1 MRKFVVAFD
10 GLKYSQSARNH
21 AIRLAKENE
30 AHLVAVFLNDF
41 THHTYKIYDLVNES
55 GEFST
60 AKQKKL
66 FQHDEEHKKAAVDD
80 LKNACWEAGLNF
92 TIHHDHEE
100 AIDELLRESIYAD
113 LLIVDKKEN
122 MTFEKDPP
130 PTSLIRDLLP
140 QVQCPVLVVPHHYH
154 EAKRT
159 VILYDGEPSSVMAA
173 KMYSYT
179 LPFMTQYPIEVIT
192 VRNAELDSHVPNNT
206 LVKEFMKR
214 HFPDARFNV
223 LKGIPE
229 DQILNY
235 LIDVT
240 DNPIVVLGAY
250 RRSRISRWFK
260 PSMADMLMRK
270 IQLPLFI
277 AHN

>member
-1 MRKFVVAFD
+1 MR
-10 GLKYSQSARNH
+10 
-21 AIRLAKENE
+21 E
-30 AHLVAVFLNDF
+30 
-41 THHTYKIYDLVNES
+41 
-55 GEFST
+55 
-60 AKQKKL
+60 
-66 FQHDEEHKKAAVDD
+66 
-80 LKNACWEAGLNF
+80 
-92 TIHHDHEE
+92 
-100 AIDELLRESIYAD
+100 
-113 LLIVDKKEN
+113 
-122 MTFEKDPP
+122 
-130 PTSLIRDLLP
+130 LLP

-159 VILYDGEPSSVMAA
+159 VILYDGEPSSVQAA

-179 LPFMTQYPIEVIT
+179 LPFMTQYPIDVVT
-192 VRNAELDSHVPNNT
+192 VRNSDLDSHVPNNT

-214 HFPDARFNV
+214 HFPGARFNV
-223 LKGIPE
+223 LKGLPE

-235 LIDVT
+235 LIDIT